1 MPQRVVVSPALPSR
15 IFIFTR
21 VEQAKGRAVT
31 QDDDDLSPAGHTDR
45 RVRHAMRILEN
56 EQTPL
61 PETSELAARVGM
73 SLFYFVRLFGEQV
86 GLSPQDYG
94 RSLVMMH
101 AASRLRYSV
110 DPVAA
115 VARDFGYAKQATFNK
130 AFTRHHGLAPAR
142 WRRLAQAEIV
152 LVSSEGVRLE
162 RLPAR
167 RCLARRYLGPRHL
180 SPAQWADFMGR
191 LPTRFRDRPRLA
203 FTYDDPR
210 VTPPQRIRH
219 DCAVAV
225 ADDAALPDDLAD
237 DGFELLDSPAGL
249 WAMKDVSPDKIAEG
263 YRAIFDGWFQG
274 RPDYAME
281 GDPFLE
287 RYGRGGGGELIVTVC
302 VRVRPIVQEGD
313 FNMAVMPP
321 DAPSATAP

>member
-1 MPQRVVVSPALPSR
+1 MGQGEDGTAP
-15 IFIFTR
+15 
-21 VEQAKGRAVT
+21 RAT
-31 QDDDDLSPAGHTDR
+31 GHIDR
-45 RVRHAMRILEN
+45 RIRHAMRILEN

-61 PETSELAARVGM
+61 PQTLDVATRVGM
-73 SLFYFVRLFGEQV
+73 SPFYFVRLFGEQV

-101 AASRLRYSV
+101 AASRLRYSREPIAV
-110 DPVAA
+110 

-142 WRRLAQAEIV
+142 WRRQAQAEIAP
-152 LVSSEGVRLE
+152 VSGEGVRLE

-167 RCLARRYLGPRHL
+167 RCLARRYLGPRSL
-180 SPAQWADFMGR
+180 TGAQWVDFMGR
-191 LPTRFRDRPRLA
+191 LPADLRGGPRLG

-210 VTPPQRIRH
+210 LTPPARIRH

-225 ADDAALPDDLAD
+225 ADHAALPHDLAD
-237 DGFELLDSPAGL
+237 VGFELLESPAGL
-249 WAMKDVSPDKIAEG
+249 WAMTEVPPDRTADG

-274 RPDYAME
+274 RPDYALE

-287 RYGRGGGGELIVTVC
+287 RYGRTPAGHVVVTVC
-302 VRVRPIVQEGD
+302 VRVRPVGAEGD
-313 FNMAVMPP
+313 FNMAVLPP
-321 DAPSATAP
+321 DAPADTAP

>member
-1 MPQRVVVSPALPSR
+1 MIASEHS
-15 IFIFTR
+15 T
-21 VEQAKGRAVT
+21 T
-31 QDDDDLSPAGHTDR
+31 QVAADYIDR
-45 RVRHAMRILEN
+45 RIRHAMRILEN

-61 PETSELAARVGM
+61 PETSEVAARVGL

-86 GLSPQDYG
+86 GLTPQDYG

-101 AASRLRYSV
+101 AAGRIRYSR
-110 DPVAA
+110 DPIGV

-142 WRRLAQAEIV
+142 WRRKAQAEIV
-152 LVSSEGVRLE
+152 PVSGEGVRLVDH
-162 RLPAR
+162 PAR

-180 SPAQWADFMGR
+180 TWGQWMDFVGR
-191 LPTRFRDRPRLA
+191 LPADLHDRPRLG

-210 VTPPQRIRH
+210 VTPPARIRH
-219 DCAVAV
+219 DCAVEV
-225 ADDAALPDDLAD
+225 ADDAVLPEELAE
-237 DGFELLDSPAGL
+237 DGFELLESPAGL
-249 WAMKDVSPDKIAEG
+249 WAMTDVAPGEVADG

-287 RYGRGGGGELIVTVC
+287 RYGRTPGRDLVVTVC
-302 VRVRPIVQEGD
+302 VRVRRLVEEGD
-313 FNMAVMPP
+313 FNMAVLPP
-321 DAPSATAP
+321 DAPTEPAA